1 MDIFVKLFSGIGTFF
16 IEDPKIAIARFL
28 LIVLGFILAWMGFRR
43 KLEPLIMVP
52 MGLGMIAVNAGVL
65 FLAGGQTGKI
75 GRRSCWE
82 GVSSPV

>member
-43 KLEPLIMVP
+43 KL
-52 MGLGMIAVNAGVL
+52 N
-65 FLAGGQTGKI
+65 
-75 GRRSCWE
+75 R
-82 GVSSPV
+82 

>member
-43 KLEPLIMVP
+43 KLEPGYCFWQADKP
-52 MGLGMIAVNAGVL
+52 G
-65 FLAGGQTGKI
+65 
-75 GRRSCWE
+75 
-82 GVSSPV
+82 P

>member
-43 KLEPLIMVP
+43 KLEPAL
-52 MGLGMIAVNAGVL
+52 LNKSN
-65 FLAGGQTGKI
+65 F
-75 GRRSCWE
+75 C
-82 GVSSPV
+82 